1 MKINKKLI
9 FSKTILFIFIV
20 SFIIIFQK
28 IFGVENTLIGV
39 TIITAAL
46 MLLEEDL
53 TIAPFKYFMYLIIIN
68 LLLGVF
74 SFIASKN
81 LWIGIP
87 VNFIAM
93 FTIGFLFCYDLKTN
107 LYVPFGLQYL
117 FMLSVPV
124 ANDQIAV
131 RLISLVVGTIFIVLV
146 QLVCNKHRLVKS
158 ANKTV
163 ENIFKELINKS
174 QLLID
179 EKNCKNIDI
188 NIEKEI
194 NQIKKLIYSK
204 RKDWFYLT
212 EYGRINLNIAF
223 ILQSI
228 NLYMND
234 LYKDYN
240 ESDYEEILKDIQDK
254 FIMLYKSRKDIK
266 ALNNIKKEIME
277 CVNKENGKSN
287 SSLQRVLVNLE
298 ILCNYFIQLNTL
310 ENHDYINKTYPIPH
324 DFNIINILKRNFTTS
339 SLRFAYAVR
348 VALCTIIAI
357 FIMDYF
363 KIYEARWMAYTV
375 FAIVQPYAENS
386 KVKSYNRMKG
396 TLIGGVIFV
405 ILFTIIK
412 NPLIRSVI
420 VIGAGYIDS
429 YNTMYDRKMIC
440 VTISALGTAYI
451 TSSVG
456 SVFLYRM
463 LFVIL
468 GLVLALLVNEF
479 ILPYTLKDS
488 SKDLINMG
496 NCTTDKLIEEAK
508 LYISEKNNNHV
519 IENLFIISSLVE
531 EKFNN
536 LHSHIQSYEQALKD
550 KKKVIA
556 NIYEMYIWAENDKIL
571 CSRFRENLNEI
582 KYDKNQVMV

>member
-1 MKINKKLI
+1 MK
-9 FSKTILFIFIV
+9 
-20 SFIIIFQK
+20 
-28 IFGVENTLIGV
+28 
-39 TIITAAL
+39 
-46 MLLEEDL
+46 
-53 TIAPFKYFMYLIIIN
+53 
-68 LLLGVF
+68 
-74 SFIASKN
+74 
-81 LWIGIP
+81 
-87 VNFIAM
+87 
-93 FTIGFLFCYDLKTN
+93 
-107 LYVPFGLQYL
+107 
-117 FMLSVPV
+117 
-124 ANDQIAV
+124 
-131 RLISLVVGTIFIVLV
+131 
-146 QLVCNKHRLVKS
+146 
-158 ANKTV
+158 
-163 ENIFKELINKS
+163 NIFKELINKS

-310 ENHDYINKTYPIPH
+310 ENHDYINKIHPIPH
-324 DFNIINILKRNFTTS
+324 EFNIINILKRNFKAS

-348 VALCTIIAI
+348 VALCVAISI

-440 VTISALGTAYI
+440 VTISALGTASI

-479 ILPYTLKDS
+479 ILPYTLKNS
-488 SKDLINMG
+488 SEDLIKMG
-496 NCTTDKLIEEAK
+496 NSTINKLIEESK
-508 LYISEKNNNHV
+508 LYISEKNNKSCYR
-519 IENLFIISSLVE
+519 EFIYNI
-531 EKFNN
+531 F
-536 LHSHIQSYEQALKD
+536 SY
-550 KKKVIA
+550 
-556 NIYEMYIWAENDKIL
+556 
-571 CSRFRENLNEI
+571 RR
-582 KYDKNQVMV
+582 